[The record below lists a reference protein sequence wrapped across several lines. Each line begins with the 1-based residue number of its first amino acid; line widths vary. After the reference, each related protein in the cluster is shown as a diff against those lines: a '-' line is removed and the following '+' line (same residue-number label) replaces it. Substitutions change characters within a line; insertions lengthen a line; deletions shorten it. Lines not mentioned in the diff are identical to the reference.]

1 MADDNG
7 TIHGTS
13 DGGVAGKH
21 PEADPFEFLVGPTTG
36 DEFNTTQL
44 RLVPVACFR
53 VDDVRFDFDSSFV
66 TADPADEKKDIRA
79 ELKLLVELL
88 KDHPQSPLS
97 VFGHADPVGSDDYNK
112 LLSGRRATVI
122 YALLISTT
130 DPDAAVK
137 LWKTVAATENWGAPQ
152 RTTMQSFTGLPAGTA
167 DNDLFKAY
175 MQKLAPPELKVSKQD
190 FLAQGADPNGK
201 GDYQGCSEF
210 NPVLIFSQKKNTELS
225 KSSNSVLRNDA
236 NAPNRRVLVL
246 LFQKGSKVDPA
257 NWPCPRA
264 TEGVAGCKKRFWSD
278 GEARRSN
285 RLPDKDRKFDDTKDT
300 FACRFYHRLLT
311 NSPCE
316 TPLSTV
322 KIRLFDPQARPLP
335 FAPCLLTESGKKP
348 QAMRASGAPPSPAG
362 ITPAST
368 PGSPAS
374 NDKEDGVITFRVQS
388 FPATVNVKW
397 SRAKVTEVA
406 GAALPNPDDPDD
418 FEYELNVTI
427 TIPDDDSEGA
437 SKSRL
442 KNLGYDTSPPK
453 PIPGLGDAITAFQR
467 DYKTKF
473 PDIVVDGTLNSP
485 TTSALKTSHDSTDP
499 VVKAGGNIAMQR

>member
-1 MADDNG
+1 VADDNG

-190 FLAQGADPNGK
+190 FLAQLPVKRQILTIHARALPEIREPGKARFRSADIPARTVK
-201 GDYQGCSEF
+201 D
-210 NPVLIFSQKKNTELS
+210 P
-225 KSSNSVLRNDA
+225 
-236 NAPNRRVLVL
+236 RRI
-246 LFQKGSKVDPA
+246 
-257 NWPCPRA
+257 R
-264 TEGVAGCKKRFWSD
+264 
-278 GEARRSN
+278 
-285 RLPDKDRKFDDTKDT
+285 
-300 FACRFYHRLLT
+300 
-311 NSPCE
+311 CE
-316 TPLSTV
+316 TIS
-322 KIRLFDPQARPLP
+322 RWSWS
-335 FAPCLLTESGKKP
+335 C
-348 QAMRASGAPPSPAG
+348 
-362 ITPAST
+362 
-368 PGSPAS
+368 GS
-374 NDKEDGVITFRVQS
+374 
-388 FPATVNVKW
+388 
-397 SRAKVTEVA
+397 
-406 GAALPNPDDPDD
+406 
-418 FEYELNVTI
+418 
-427 TIPDDDSEGA
+427 
-437 SKSRL
+437 
-442 KNLGYDTSPPK
+442 
-453 PIPGLGDAITAFQR
+453 
-467 DYKTKF
+467 
-473 PDIVVDGTLNSP
+473 
-485 TTSALKTSHDSTDP
+485 
-499 VVKAGGNIAMQR
+499 